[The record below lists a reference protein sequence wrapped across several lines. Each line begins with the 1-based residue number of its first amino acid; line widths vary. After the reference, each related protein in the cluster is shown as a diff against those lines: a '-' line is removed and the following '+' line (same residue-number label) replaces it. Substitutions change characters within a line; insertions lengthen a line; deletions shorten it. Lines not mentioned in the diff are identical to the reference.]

1 MNFGKK
7 DNLLEY
13 FEYYLI
19 KDNNVYKIEIGNNL
33 NNIIIK
39 SENYKTQLDSQCLS
53 LLLGIKFNSISEL
66 YLFINNIFENNQA
79 FIKEIKYNI
88 TMKLLLSFKIKN
100 QEKKKEIILYYN
112 QEDKEKKDNQEII
125 QEIINNYN
133 KQNKYIS
140 ILKEEIK
147 ILKQEIKKLKLN
159 NNSNKKICKISKE
172 VNFNMKSSI
181 IENIPLYIQH
191 SKKHYL
197 FSMVASTFLPFV
209 CIL

>member
-13 FEYYLI
+13 FEYYSI

-100 QEKKKEIILYYN
+100 QEKKKGNYFIL
-112 QEDKEKKDNQEII
+112 QSRRQRKKR
-125 QEIINNYN
+125 
-133 KQNKYIS
+133 
-140 ILKEEIK
+140 
-147 ILKQEIKKLKLN
+147 
-159 NNSNKKICKISKE
+159 
-172 VNFNMKSSI
+172 
-181 IENIPLYIQH
+181 
-191 SKKHYL
+191 
-197 FSMVASTFLPFV
+197 
-209 CIL
+209 